1 MQKIWPLLA
10 KQTQRYIYL
19 RIHHLNYHALQD
31 V

>member
-10 KQTQRYIYL
+10 KQTQRYIHL
-19 RIHHLNYHALQD
+19 QIHHLNYHTLLD